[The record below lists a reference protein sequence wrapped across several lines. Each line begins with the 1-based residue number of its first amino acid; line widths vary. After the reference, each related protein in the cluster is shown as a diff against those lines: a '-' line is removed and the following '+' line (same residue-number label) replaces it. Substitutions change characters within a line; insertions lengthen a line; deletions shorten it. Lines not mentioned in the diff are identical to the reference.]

1 MALLNP
7 TFIFGVIVVTYLSS
21 FVLFAILRIL
31 TGISIQRLGYFSL
44 RRVTYT
50 LWTGVEIE
58 IRGLG
63 LNIHRPTFAQ
73 PTWLSIVLTELTI
86 KVDLKATEKENIRAR
101 EEKNEKKIN
110 SISSTEPHGK
120 LKRIKYEAIRNKT
133 WKQLTAI
140 KERLKLLHRN
150 INWIRLADLVA
161 TNSTIRLNDVGTIQL
176 GSFAMAVD
184 TRRKITDQG
193 MIFSPMKAS
202 KKIKLPAEWIISV
215 RSVLFTAEGEN
226 SVEVLDHATL
236 NIHGLLYRGLDG
248 LRDSSISLKLG
259 SVFIP
264 YDDVRKCLARYQ
276 TCRRVFENEKPS
288 SMGEAPQP
296 HVMERSINSSHK
308 KENLTQTYIDS
319 KELISSILRGIKEVQ
334 FVASFVGFTKMVT
347 SVQPHDVP
355 IYLNASMKEVG
366 VDLHRLDKKSPSHR
380 MYFSSKDIAHQA
392 LVAALSISFG
402 LDTGGHT
409 ERLAY
414 IPMVTTTI
422 RTTFI
427 SKLVELTG
435 GNSADERNANILFA
449 NFVITS
455 PSLDLDPKHLA
466 LLLSITQSNPR
477 QTNQKVE
484 SWDHQLISRLLPK
497 ASVKFSMHEPVI
509 RITLPPVDKDIKKG
523 DFDLIISSISSIYL
537 DIESSHSSVGD
548 LHYNLSSTLRLQ
560 SHSLYYQTASGIRHE
575 LLETESFELKTQVS
589 AKDELYVVVTGT
601 LKTFSVFMIRS
612 EITDGVHQIV
622 RQLHPDEEPE
632 IEALRRGPSDS
643 NYIRAF
649 PSWLVHFS
657 IQISGFSLEV
667 AGIDEEVSGQTRGFA
682 LQVQSCLAEYQIPK
696 CESTEINTSINRP
709 QSQTLTSDTDTI
721 LGISTSSYQKKNKIK
736 SQLSTDDRRLSFQV
750 KGLQAFIFESSQKWE
765 QDPFI
770 SIPKFEC
777 KFSTAQDNHGPVLGI
792 VFNVKFL
799 IIQYSLYRH
808 YVCGVVVMML
818 RRVFK
823 RKTVEQG
830 EIKRMP
836 AATTRL
842 KVNNVLSS
850 NLVQGV
856 SDLDSL
862 HQSYCKRERISI
874 KISATLLQIKAQI
887 PSDPAI
893 MLQIYDME
901 AGWYNTNF
909 SFTTARLVR
918 FFAEAPKIRR
928 VWARIANVKNLRV
941 DCQESRQQNYNS
953 EAQVENLID
962 INAEATRIVI
972 PHQLVV
978 HKVIDNL
985 LNTAKSA
992 QKLNQRFV
1000 VDSNVNIPEK
1010 IYAGP
1015 KLLPKILIRCKALL
1029 FELEDGAFEWK
1040 LGVIYRT
1047 GLMEQAQRLV
1057 RQAAFDIKA
1066 RKIQDDNRK
1075 DTSKHRNKHAPNR
1088 DRPLSCSRDNNFIS
1102 SDKSQSL
1109 QSKGIQYYSDGT
1121 CKMTS
1126 TAKISIREA
1135 YDKLQTY
1142 NSQSW
1147 KLRID
1152 RVLSKTRDK
1161 VKESRG
1167 VLWGIDELPEDVKTD
1182 EEILTIPQR
1191 PGLME
1196 IFISNLCI
1204 KIGKPSFPLSKLP
1217 EFINQI
1223 GKGMPFD
1230 MKYALLIPMHIQVD
1244 MEEIQATLRD
1254 YPLPLVHV
1262 PPIKSSKSSRLPAWS
1277 LKADYVIAEEFRDS
1291 ESSRIVKIE
1300 ILAPKDSQSSKSTS
1314 GGLAVDVCRTISPVK
1329 SYSDIK
1335 IDINTEYPTRITW
1348 GSSFQPA
1355 IQDMMMIFETFT
1367 KPQVDPSDRT
1377 GFWDKIRL
1385 SFHSRVSVGWKN
1397 DGDVHLLLKGSRDPY
1412 EITGNGAGFLM
1423 CWRNNVR
1430 CDICLSSDPKR
1441 LITVQSGEYILA
1453 IPDLSHQARSILKKD
1468 RGIDNVTSP
1477 DSFKSEVAFKKVVMK
1492 LSGNVQWLAGLI
1504 FERNLSEPGERS
1516 FEFKPHYE
1524 IVLKRPECAKSVG
1537 GLPYDAFQ
1545 GFRSNH
1551 IHLSIAIKAPMDIE
1565 FPFSNLKRSSGFST
1579 VHLSPRFFS
1588 HFFAWWSM
1596 FGGAMLLPIRQGAL
1610 WPGNEK
1616 SSKKFA
1622 RHLATIKYNL
1632 LLAPLFISHVYKNND
1647 TTDHL
1652 TDADSATGL
1661 KIKINNFM
1669 LDVHQRR
1676 EELPT
1681 YDKEDKTQN
1690 KTSSMKMHQAQ
1701 IDLLSADIRAITASI
1716 AEKDLDKKNATPTPT
1731 NVQKD
1736 EVVLD
1741 SSYFDVQGNDLS
1753 WVDMD
1758 DFVELDW
1765 ILPSSLDLETKI
1777 LPLAYAPRFTYLRQ
1791 TDHNEITQKVS
1802 DGINPF
1808 GFEPTHF
1815 CNMTKDGDPL
1825 WIQYE
1830 LVKKRKDQVETQI
1843 KLNRFALHH
1852 AESKVAQDSQNENL
1866 KAEIERLKKHK
1877 HFLRDKTQFLESMMQ
1892 RIEIS
1897 VDTSNELTTSNKN
1910 LLTKSSDES
1919 LPKDKGSTEELSKE
1933 PFAEFRSDF
1942 KNRFVIHNMQLKWNN
1957 LLRNIIL
1964 RYIHQVSQ
1972 RRGIVYYLSRRAVK
1986 FILDIV
1992 QEQTK
1997 PRNSSKSKKTQD
2009 KDSAANFT
2017 FGNSNDHTSNNVE
2030 DRINE
2035 ILSDEKKKTNMGDR
2049 DSDFNATCKEESEN
2063 LNSKLSGEFLPMN
2076 SYHLHLIAPQIQL
2089 QSEKNPMAVVLV
2101 TAKGMEA
2108 TVIEVMD
2115 KDRIFDNVSGL
2126 VQRRFSV
2133 EMDSIQFFVTHQ
2145 NWFSSQLLSLYS
2157 GNRYGAPAGSA
2168 WPPWVPMEVMFDF
2181 KVDPFGFKR
2190 VVHKTSASLR
2200 YDKYNTL
2207 RIKYNDEIS
2216 REDAPKYEVETNEES
2231 RMDHVWVEF
2240 PKIHAICNS
2249 AQYYA
2254 MYIIVMDLL
2263 MYSEPQKKTR
2273 NERLEKII
2281 LASDFT
2287 DLRGVPEMVIKLQ
2300 DRIRQLEQ
2308 IKTHFQINSRSLDQR
2323 GLEDRLLVE
2332 RDLNSCA
2339 NELFFMMKAITTS
2352 QRKYDVS
2359 KTSGFLRWNIS
2370 SQQIVWHLIRDN
2382 NEPLLEFQL
2391 QRAEYDRT
2399 DNSDGSHI
2407 NLVKV
2412 GKIIGLNLL
2421 PDAIYP
2427 EIFAPYFDAESKVNK
2442 EDENMTM
2449 LRVYWHMLEAI
2460 GGIPIMDHFE
2470 VKLVPMKIQLERD
2483 IGKRLFDYVFPGS
2496 SDHKNKSL
2504 FAAKNL
2510 QPTYDDIDGNANDIS
2525 RSNLDSGKISIDHSK
2540 SESSIQGEVIEQQ
2553 IMLSLHSQ
2561 NYQHIL
2567 STAEEKSKT
2576 IPISSSEGNHFRLF
2590 QSQQKKHHNS
2600 RNTSKK
2606 LVRASSET
2614 RPSLKRLESIDLQPN
2629 NMIDPKAK
2637 RFNISRHTPK
2647 IKDERSSDDLTK
2659 MIGRASSYMTLAH
2672 VKIPSVV
2679 LCLSYKGKDE
2689 RNFEDVHD
2697 LVFRLPDIEY
2707 RNKTWSNL
2715 DLALALKR
2723 DVIRSLISH
2732 TGAIVANKFKHRP
2745 NIAQQHRLRELA
2757 TSSMVLTPS
2766 SQETSFDNSDA
2777 TSSYDTSLIADISR
2791 SEKSNSSRRSIVSSQ
2806 HSMDRS
2812 LSFSS
2817 SISNAKSV
2825 PTDLVMTSLKTDLL
2839 REDSATIHEGKLKSR
2854 TRVLGRLI
2862 RKNENSY
2869 NENKKKQR
2877 RSIKVI
2883 LGNGSG
2889 IILYG
2894 RKIFMYYE
2902 KEIGFFGERQGKIG
2916 GNEREKV

>member
-1 MALLNP
+1 MALLNS
-7 TFIFGVIVVTYLSS
+7 TFIFGVIVVSYLSS

-50 LWTGVEIE
+50 LRTGVEIE

-86 KVDLKATEKENIRAR
+86 KVDLKATEKENIRVR
-101 EEKNEKKIN
+101 DEKTDKKRDF
-110 SISSTEPHGK
+110 ISSAEPHGK
-120 LKRIKYEAIRNKT
+120 LKRRKYEAFRNKT

-161 TNSTIRLNDVGTIQL
+161 TNSTIRLIDVGKIQL

-193 MIFSPMKAS
+193 MIFSPTKAS

-215 RSVLFTAEGEN
+215 RSVLFTAEGGN
-226 SVEVLDHATL
+226 PVEVLDHATL

-248 LRDSSISLKLG
+248 LQDSSISLKLG
-259 SVFIP
+259 RVFIP

-276 TCRRVFENEKPS
+276 TCRRVFEDEKLS
-288 SMGEAPQP
+288 STGETPHP
-296 HVMERSINSSHK
+296 HVMEKSRDSSHQ
-308 KENLTQTYIDS
+308 KENPAQTHLDS
-319 KELISSILRGIKEVQ
+319 KELISSILRGIKEIQ
-334 FVASFVGFTKMVT
+334 FVASFVGFTKMIT
-347 SVQPHDVP
+347 SVQPYGVP

-366 VDLHRLDKKSPSHR
+366 IDLHRLDKKSPSHR

-392 LVAALSISFG
+392 LVAALSIAFG
-402 LDTGGHT
+402 LDTDGHT

-414 IPMVTTTI
+414 IPMATTTI
-422 RTTFI
+422 RTTSI

-435 GNSADERNANILFA
+435 KNSADERNANILFA

-477 QTNQKVE
+477 KINKQVE

-537 DIESSHSSVGD
+537 DIESSHSSIGD
-548 LHYNLSSTLRLQ
+548 LHYNIGSTLRLQ
-560 SHSLYYQTASGIRHE
+560 SHSLYYQTSSGIRHE

-589 AKDELYVVVTGT
+589 AKDEFYVVVTGT
-601 LKTFSVFMIRS
+601 LKKFSVFMIRS
-612 EITDGVHQIV
+612 EITDGIHQIV
-622 RQLHPDEEPE
+622 RQLHPNEEPK
-632 IEALRRGPSDS
+632 IESLRRGPSDS
-643 NYIRAF
+643 NYIRAL
-649 PSWLVHFS
+649 PPWLVHFS
-657 IQISGFSLEV
+657 IQISGFSLEI
-667 AGIDEEVSGQTRGFA
+667 AGIDEEVSDQTRGLA
-682 LQVQSCLAEYQIPK
+682 LQVQSCIAEYQIPK
-696 CESTEINTSINRP
+696 CEITEINYPIKCV
-709 QSQTLTSDTDTI
+709 QSRTLTSNTDANP
-721 LGISTSSYQKKNKIK
+721 GIPLSSYQKKTKLK
-736 SQLSTDDRRLSFQV
+736 SQLSTDNRMLSFQV
-750 KGLQAFIFESSQKWE
+750 KGLQAFMVESSQKWE
-765 QDPFI
+765 HDPFI
-770 SIPKFEC
+770 SMPKFEC
-777 KFSTAQDNHGPVLGI
+777 NFSTAHDDHGPVLCT

-799 IIQYSLYRH
+799 IIKYSLYRH
-808 YVCGVVVMML
+808 YVCGVVVTMM

-823 RKTVEQG
+823 RKTVPQG
-830 EIKRMP
+830 ENKRMP

-842 KVNNVLSS
+842 KVNDIFSS
-850 NLVQGV
+850 NSDQGASV
-856 SDLDSL
+856 LDSL
-862 HQSYCKRERISI
+862 HQSHHKRERISI
-874 KISATLLQIKAQI
+874 KISATLLQIKVQI

-893 MLQIYDME
+893 LLQIYDME
-901 AGWYNTNF
+901 AGWYNTIF

-928 VWARIANVKNLRV
+928 VWARIASVKNFRI
-941 DCQESRQQNYNS
+941 DYRESGQKDNNS

-962 INAEATRIVI
+962 VNAEATRIVI

-978 HKVIDNL
+978 HKVIDNI

-992 QKLNQRFV
+992 QKLHQRFV
-1000 VDSNVNIPEK
+1000 VDSNLSVSEK

-1015 KLLPKILIRCKALL
+1015 KLLPNLLIRCKAFL

-1075 DTSKHRNKHAPNR
+1075 DASKHRNKYAPNR
-1088 DRPLSCSRDNNFIS
+1088 DRVKLPDRDRPLSWFGDNNFIGS
-1102 SDKSQSL
+1102 EKSQPL
-1109 QSKGIQYYSDGT
+1109 QSQGIQYSSDGT

-1126 TAKISIREA
+1126 SAKISIREA

-1152 RVLSKTRDK
+1152 RILSKTRDK

-1167 VLWGIDELPEDVKTD
+1167 ILWGIDELPEDVKTD

-1204 KIGKPSFPLSKLP
+1204 KIGKPSFPLSELP
-1217 EFINQI
+1217 EFINRI
-1223 GKGMPFD
+1223 GKGMPLD

-1244 MEEIQATLRD
+1244 MEEIQTTLRD
-1254 YPLPLVHV
+1254 YPLPLLHV
-1262 PPIKSSKSSRLPAWS
+1262 PPVKSTQSSRLPAWS
-1277 LKADYVIAEEFRDS
+1277 LKADYVIAEESRDS

-1300 ILAPKDSQSSKSTS
+1300 ILAPKENQSSQSRS
-1314 GGLAVDVCRTISPVK
+1314 GGFAVDVCRTISPVK

-1335 IDINTEYPTRITW
+1335 VDINTEYPTRITW

-1412 EITGNGAGFLM
+1412 EITGNGAGFIM

-1453 IPDLSHQARSILKKD
+1453 IPDLSHQARNLIKKD
-1468 RGIDNVTSP
+1468 RGNDNTTSS
-1477 DSFKSEVAFKKVVMK
+1477 DSFKIEVSFKKVVMK

-1504 FERNLSEPGERS
+1504 FERNIAESGKRS

-1524 IVLKRPECAKSVG
+1524 IVLKRPECARSAS
-1537 GLPYDAFQ
+1537 GLPYDAFR

-1565 FPFSNLKRSSGFST
+1565 FPFSNLKRSSGYST

-1647 TTDHL
+1647 TTDRL

-1661 KIKINNFM
+1661 KIKIDNFM

-1716 AEKDLDKKNATPTPT
+1716 AEKNLDKNNATTRPT
-1731 NVQKD
+1731 NVLKD
-1736 EVVLD
+1736 EVTLD

-1765 ILPSSLDLETKI
+1765 ILPSNLNLETKI

-1791 TDHNEITQKVS
+1791 TDHNEIAQNVS

-1843 KLNRFALHH
+1843 KLNRLALYQ
-1852 AESKVAQDSQNENL
+1852 AESKVAQDIQNENL
-1866 KAEIERLKKHK
+1866 KIEVEKLKKHK

-1892 RIEIS
+1892 RIKIS
-1897 VDTSNELTTSNKN
+1897 VNTSNKFTTSNKD

-1919 LPKDKGSTEELSKE
+1919 LPKDRGSTGELSKE

-1997 PRNSSKSKKTQD
+1997 PRISSKSNKTQD
-2009 KDSAANFT
+2009 KDSTANFT
-2017 FGNSNDHTSNNVE
+2017 FGNKIDPIYNDVE
-2030 DRINE
+2030 DWINE
-2035 ILSDEKKKTNMGDR
+2035 ILSDEKKKNNMGDK
-2049 DSDFNATCKEESEN
+2049 DSDFNATFKEESEN
-2063 LNSKLSGEFLPMN
+2063 LDSNLSGELLPMN

-2089 QSEKNPMAVVLV
+2089 QSEKNLMAVVLV

-2157 GNRYGAPAGSA
+2157 GNRYGAPTGSA

-2216 REDAPKYEVETNEES
+2216 REDGSKYEVETNEES

-2287 DLRGVPEMVIKLQ
+2287 DLRGVPEMVMKLQ

-2323 GLEDRLLVE
+2323 GSEDRLLVE

-2391 QRAEYDRT
+2391 QRAEYVRT

-2407 NLVKV
+2407 NLVQV

-2427 EIFAPYFDAESKVNK
+2427 EIFAPYFDAESRINK
-2442 EDENMTM
+2442 EDENLTM

-2483 IGKRLFDYVFPGS
+2483 IGKKLFDYVFPGS
-2496 SDHKNKSL
+2496 SEDKNRSL
-2504 FAAKNL
+2504 FMAKHI
-2510 QPTYDDIDGNANDIS
+2510 QSTYDDIDGNSNDIS
-2525 RSNLDSGKISIDHSK
+2525 KSNLDSGKISIDHSK
-2540 SESSIQGEVIEQQ
+2540 SESSMLAEVIEQQ
-2553 IMLSLHSQ
+2553 VMLSLHSQ
-2561 NYQHIL
+2561 HYQHTS
-2567 STAEEKSKT
+2567 STAKEKAKT
-2576 IPISSSEGNHFRLF
+2576 SAISSSDGNHFRLF
-2590 QSQQKKHHNS
+2590 HSQQKKHNP
-2600 RNTSKK
+2600 RNASKK

-2614 RPSLKRLESIDLQPN
+2614 RPPLKRLESIDLQPN
-2629 NMIDPKAK
+2629 SMIDPKAK
-2637 RFNISRHTPK
+2637 RFNIGRHTPK

-2757 TSSMVLTPS
+2757 TNSMVLTPS

-2791 SEKSNSSRRSIVSSQ
+2791 SERSNSSRRSIISSQ
-2806 HSMDRS
+2806 NSINRS

-2825 PTDLVMTSLKTDLL
+2825 PTDLVMTSIKTDILS
-2839 REDSATIHEGKLKSR
+2839 EESTTSHGGKLKSR
-2854 TRVLGRLI
+2854 TGVLGRLI
-2862 RKNENSY
+2862 RKNENPST
-2869 NENKKKQR
+2869 ENKKKQH

-2883 LGNGSG
+2883 LGSG
-2889 IILYG
+2889 IS
-2894 RKIFMYYE
+2894 
-2902 KEIGFFGERQGKIG
+2902 KEI
-2916 GNEREKV
+2916 